1 MKNFKLIILITDR
14 SGRMVSAVALALTLY
29 ALAKYLFAV
38 LFHRSNRY
46 AYAAE

>member
-14 SGRMVSAVALALTLY
+14 SGRMVPAVALALTLY